1 MKKVLI
7 LGAGMVAKPMIDY
20 FLNSGEIYVISA
32 TRTLSKAERIIK
44 DRDNA
49 TIVKLIA
56 DDDLAFERLI
66 TQANVVVSLLPY
78 AYHVKTAY
86 FCLKHQKHLVTT
98 SYVSPEMNA
107 LHAEAERQ
115 NVIILNEIGLDP
127 GIDHM
132 SAMRII
138 DNVHQ
143 RGGKIEAF
151 RSYCG
156 GFPSPGANNN
166 PWRYKFSWSP
176 KGVLMAGR
184 NSAHYL
190 KNGKIVHIDGR
201 DLFEHHWPIKI
212 ENLELE
218 TYPNRDSLQYIK
230 LYNIPETNTMFRGT
244 LRYPGWCRTMRAVGQ
259 LKLLEEKVI
268 SNIQGLS
275 NGQIFQKI
283 LDLRSDQ
290 DPRKHIH
297 KILEIDEND
306 EIIKKLE
313 WLGIFSGDKFSGEQ
327 ITPIDFL
334 STIMMD
340 KLRYEDNER
349 DMVVL
354 YHDFV
359 SEFPDR
365 REHITSTLIDTGLID
380 GDSSMSRT
388 VSLPA
393 AIAVKLILEDKMNVT
408 GVQIPVQKQIYEP
421 VLEELEHLGIVC
433 QEQTEIEDL
442 GNA

>member
-1 MKKVLI
+1 MRKVLI

-20 FLNSGEIYVISA
+20 FLHSGKIHVINA
-32 TRTLSKAERIIK
+32 TRTLSKAEKIIK
-44 DRDNA
+44 GRDNA

-56 DDDLAFERLI
+56 NDDVAFERLI
-66 TQANVVVSLLPY
+66 TQSDVVVSLLPY
-78 AYHVKTAY
+78 AYHVKTAN
-86 FCLKHQKHLVTT
+86 FCLRHQKHLVTT

-107 LHAEAERQ
+107 LNTKAEQR

-138 DNVHQ
+138 DNVHE
-143 RGGKIEAF
+143 RGGKIKVF

-184 NSAHYL
+184 NRAQYL
-190 KNGKIVHIDGR
+190 KNGKIIQIDGK
-201 DLFEHHWPIKI
+201 DLFEHHWPINI

-244 LRYPGWCRTMRAVGQ
+244 LRYPGWCRTMRAVSQ

-268 SNIQGLS
+268 NNIQGLS
-275 NGQIFQKI
+275 NRQILQKI

-313 WLGIFSGDKFSGEQ
+313 WLGIFSGDKFDGEQ

-334 STIMMD
+334 SIIMMD
-340 KLRYEDNER
+340 KLRYNDHER

-359 SEFPDR
+359 AEFPNR
-365 REHITSTLIDTGLID
+365 REHITSTLIDTGLIG

-393 AIAVKLILEDKMNVT
+393 AIAVKLILEGKINVT
-408 GVQIPVQKQIYEP
+408 GVQIPVKKQIYEP

-433 QEQTEIEDL
+433 QEQTEVEDSDD
-442 GNA
+442 A